1 MYIPRA
7 NFTGDSKRIPEKKI
21 IIFSGAGLDAPSG
34 IQTFRGTDGLWN
46 NHKIE
51 DICDERTWKKNFQK
65 VHNFY
70 NERRVQLKDVKPN
83 EAHYAIKRIVEKY
96 GAANVYNITQNV
108 SDLFERARVEALHI
122 HGELTKMECEACGN
136 QWDIE
141 YREFNTKKDRCP
153 KCDSLKAVRPKIV
166 FFGGP
171 APMYSYLRRAMDYT
185 MNSESIVVIVGTMG
199 NVVDVKSMLL
209 ETSCTCILNNMNES
223 VDLPEKLFDKIYYES
238 CETAMKKIEKD
249 IDELWDK

>member
-83 EAHYAIKRIVEKY
+83 EAHKV
-96 GAANVYNITQNV
+96 VY
-108 SDLFERARVEALHI
+108 
-122 HGELTKMECEACGN
+122 
-136 QWDIE
+136 
-141 YREFNTKKDRCP
+141 
-153 KCDSLKAVRPKIV
+153 
-166 FFGGP
+166 
-171 APMYSYLRRAMDYT
+171 YLVM
-185 MNSESIVVIVGTMG
+185 
-199 NVVDVKSMLL
+199 
-209 ETSCTCILNNMNES
+209 
-223 VDLPEKLFDKIYYES
+223 
-238 CETAMKKIEKD
+238 
-249 IDELWDK
+249 